1 MKPILWFLAS
11 ALILTPLSAR
21 AGSGACFTL
30 EHQSYC
36 RAWSDKNASMMKT
49 EFVRSNET
57 VDHWQR
63 MVTILRYNDTHTIQG
78 AIARYMSVVK
88 PYMAAD
94 ATPQW
99 ITPKNATHAEQVAT
113 RLLLSTPDGSDS
125 EYVVVYFFSDPG
137 KPAYAVAFSQRL
149 PLPSGKTP
157 ALAQYAS
164 WLKDMMAIV
173 PSALNA

>member
-1 MKPILWFLAS
+1 MKPILWLLAS
-11 ALILTPLSAR
+11 ALMMFPLTAR
-21 AGSGACFTL
+21 AGSGACFNL
-30 EHQSYC
+30 EGQAYC

-63 MVTILRYNDTHTIQG
+63 MVTILRYNDAHTVKG
-78 AIARYMSVVK
+78 AIERYMSVVK
-88 PYMAAD
+88 AYMAPD

-99 ITPKNATHAEQVAT
+99 ITPKNPTHAEEVAT
-113 RLLLSTPDGSDS
+113 RLLLSTADGSDA

-137 KPAYAVAFSQRL
+137 KPAYAIAFSQHL

-157 ALAQYAS
+157 TLAQYVA